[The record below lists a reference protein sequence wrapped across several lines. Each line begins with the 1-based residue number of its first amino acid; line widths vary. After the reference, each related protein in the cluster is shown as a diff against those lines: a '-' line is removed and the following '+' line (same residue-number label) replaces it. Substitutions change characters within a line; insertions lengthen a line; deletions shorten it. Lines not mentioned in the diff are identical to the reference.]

1 MRRLLLAACA
11 LFAATAA
18 GAQGTLNIGL
28 RQDPDILDPTLGS
41 SFVGRVVYAS
51 MCDKLFDLD
60 ARLNVVPQLA
70 RSYDYESPTRLLIRL
85 RDDVVFHDGERMDAE
100 AVRYKLNR
108 DLTIH
113 GSMRVGEINA
123 IQAIEIVDPL
133 TVRLILKEP
142 NAPLLV
148 ALTDRAGI
156 MISPKAAEA
165 AGREFGLRPV
175 CAGPFAFASRVAQDR
190 ITLRRFAQ
198 HYDAAN
204 FHFDQVV
211 YLSQPNSSVR
221 AANLRA
227 GSLDLVEQIV
237 PNDVAAI
244 RGDQRLRLVVGDG
257 LAYTGINFNIAN
269 GPNANTAIGRDKRV
283 RQAFE
288 LAIDRVAL
296 NQVVFDGLYLP
307 TVQANPPS
315 SPFFFAELQPGARDV
330 ARARA
335 LLREAGVTAP
345 VPVVITVTNSPDQQQ
360 AAEVIQAMTAE
371 AGFQVTLKVMEFASS
386 LQAGYAGD
394 FQAYLIGWSG
404 RADADGNMWQLL
416 HSRGTFNYGRWSNPD
431 ADALLDAARR
441 PTDPAE
447 RRALYARF
455 WQIQRDELP
464 LLYLWTA
471 KNMVG
476 LKASLQGF
484 ELMPDGLVRLRGLR
498 FAR

>member
-11 LFAATAA
+11 LFVSGAAF
-18 GAQGTLNIGL
+18 AQGTLNIGL
-28 RQDPDILDPTLGS
+28 RQDPDVLDPTLGS
-41 SFVGRVVYAS
+41 SYVGRVVYAA

-60 ARLNVVPQLA
+60 TRLNVVPQLA
-70 RSYDYESPTRLLIRL
+70 RSYEYESPTRLVIRL

-108 DLTIH
+108 DLTIQ

-123 IQAIEIVDPL
+123 IQTIEVVDPL
-133 TVRLILKEP
+133 TIRLILKEP

-165 AGREFGLRPV
+165 AGREFGQRPV
-175 CAGPFAFASRVAQDR
+175 CAGPFAFASRVVNDR

-204 FHFDQVV
+204 FHFDQIV
-211 YLSQPNSSVR
+211 YHSQPNSSVR

-269 GPNANTAIGRDKRV
+269 GANANTAIGRDKRV

-288 LAIDRVAL
+288 LSVDSAAL

-315 SPFFFAELQPGARDV
+315 SPFFFPDLQPPARDI

-360 AAEVIQAMTAE
+360 AGEVIQAMAAE

-416 HSRGTFNYGRWSNPD
+416 HSRGTFNYGRWKNEE

-441 PTDPAE
+441 PTNPAE
-447 RRALYARF
+447 RRALYAKF
-455 WQIQRDELP
+455 WAIQRDELP
-464 LLYLWTA
+464 LMYLWTA
-471 KNMVG
+471 KNIVG
-476 LKASLQGF
+476 LKASLEGF
-484 ELMPDGLVRLRGLR
+484 ELVPDGLIRVRGLR
-498 FAR
+498 VAR

>member
-11 LFAATAA
+11 LFVSGAAF
-18 GAQGTLNIGL
+18 AQGTLNIGL
-28 RQDPDILDPTLGS
+28 RQDPDVLDPTLGS
-41 SFVGRVVYAS
+41 SYVGRVVYAA

-60 ARLNVVPQLA
+60 TRLNVVPQLA
-70 RSYDYESPTRLLIRL
+70 RSYEYESPTRLVIRL

-108 DLTIH
+108 DLTIQ

-123 IQAIEIVDPL
+123 IQTIEIVDPL
-133 TVRLILKEP
+133 TIRLILKEP

-165 AGREFGLRPV
+165 AGREFGQRPV
-175 CAGPFAFASRVAQDR
+175 CAGPFAFASRVVNDR

-204 FHFDQVV
+204 FHFDQIV
-211 YLSQPNSSVR
+211 YHSQPNSSVR

-269 GPNANTAIGRDKRV
+269 GANANTAIGRDKRV

-288 LAIDRVAL
+288 LSVDSAAL

-315 SPFFFAELQPGARDV
+315 SPFFFPELQPPARDI

-360 AAEVIQAMTAE
+360 AGEVIQAMAAE

-416 HSRGTFNYGRWSNPD
+416 HSRGTFNYGRWKNEE

-447 RRALYARF
+447 RRAIYAKF
-455 WQIQRDELP
+455 WAIQRDELP
-464 LLYLWTA
+464 LMYLWTA
-471 KNMVG
+471 KNIVG
-476 LKASLQGF
+476 LKASLEGF
-484 ELMPDGLVRLRGLR
+484 ELVPDGLIRVRGLR
-498 FAR
+498 VAR

>member
-11 LFAATAA
+11 LFVSGAAF
-18 GAQGTLNIGL
+18 AQGTLNIGL
-28 RQDPDILDPTLGS
+28 RQDPDVLDPTLGS
-41 SFVGRVVYAS
+41 SYVGRVVYAA

-60 ARLNVVPQLA
+60 TRLNVVPQLA
-70 RSYDYESPTRLLIRL
+70 RSYEYESPTRLVIRL

-108 DLTIH
+108 DLTIQ

-123 IQAIEIVDPL
+123 IQTIEVVDPL
-133 TVRLILKEP
+133 TIRLILKEP

-165 AGREFGLRPV
+165 AGREFGQRPV
-175 CAGPFAFASRVAQDR
+175 CAGPFAFASRVVNDR

-204 FHFDQVV
+204 FHFDQIV
-211 YLSQPNSSVR
+211 YHSQPNSSVR

-269 GPNANTAIGRDKRV
+269 GANANTAIGRDKRV

-288 LAIDRVAL
+288 LSVDSAAL

-315 SPFFFAELQPGARDV
+315 SPFFFPELQPPARDIP
-330 ARARA
+330 RARA

-360 AAEVIQAMTAE
+360 AGEVIQAMAAE

-416 HSRGTFNYGRWSNPD
+416 HSRGTFNYGRWKNEE

-447 RRALYARF
+447 RRALYAKF
-455 WQIQRDELP
+455 WAIQRDELP
-464 LLYLWTA
+464 LMYLWTA
-471 KNMVG
+471 KNIVG
-476 LKASLQGF
+476 LKASLEGF
-484 ELMPDGLVRLRGLR
+484 ELVPDGLIRVRGLR
-498 FAR
+498 VAR